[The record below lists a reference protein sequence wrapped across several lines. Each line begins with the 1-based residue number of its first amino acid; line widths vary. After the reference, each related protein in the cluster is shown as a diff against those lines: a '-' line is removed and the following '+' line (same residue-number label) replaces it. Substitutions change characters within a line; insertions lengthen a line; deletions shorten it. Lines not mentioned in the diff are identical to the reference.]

1 MPDGAGGIKEPSPLE
16 RLVAAREAEQKAQRK
31 KDTRSLVSL
40 ALVAVVLVSGGVFAW
55 LRLVPGS
62 PPSRHHT
69 RALAAAKPAAAT
81 SAQPGP
87 TLSLPGL
94 TSPLDVNGPPVD
106 PFSGTP
112 AEHWADGAAGIT
124 IPAARAHGPY
134 TAAQVR
140 SAYETT
146 RTMLIAGNLN
156 WPTLRG
162 GAPKAFEKLLIKS
175 ELKQFLAGLHSTK
188 LDKNGAAE
196 NTRGWI
202 TTFAPGSAKFVTTM
216 IKVHGTMKASVI
228 HESGGPVLR
237 ITVDY
242 LFVYVVEP
250 PGDPADWMR
259 IVQQQTGTVDF
270 ARYDE
275 SGSSFEPWYDIAG
288 SPAGA
293 QCATRDGYIHPDYP
307 SGPPDTMQAS
317 GTPVNPYSL
326 ATPSGGA
333 GCQNTTGT

>member
-1 MPDGAGGIKEPSPLE
+1 MLLVGGGIF
-16 RLVAAREAEQKAQRK
+16 
-31 KDTRSLVSL
+31 T
-40 ALVAVVLVSGGVFAW
+40 W
-55 LRLVPGS
+55 LRVA
-62 PPSRHHT
+62 PPSWLHHT
-69 RALAAAKPAAAT
+69 AASAT
-81 SAQPGP
+81 PSAQP
-87 TLSLPGL
+87 
-94 TSPLDVNGPPVD
+94 TSAASHPSPFGSVVANRPPAD

-112 AEHWADGAAGIT
+112 ADGWAAGAAGIT

-146 RTMLIAGNLN
+146 REMLIAGNLD

-188 LDKNGAAE
+188 LDKDGAAE

-202 TTFAPGSAKFVTTM
+202 TTFAPGSAKFVTTV
-216 IKVHGTMKASVI
+216 IKVHGTMKTSVI

-270 ARYDE
+270 ARFDE
-275 SGSSFEPWYDIAG
+275 SGNSFEPWY
-288 SPAGA
+288 SVSSSTAGA
-293 QCATRDGYIHPDYP
+293 QCSTRDGYIHPDYP
-307 SGPPDTMQAS
+307 SGPPDTVQAS
-317 GTPVNPYSL
+317 GKPVNPYSL
-326 ATPSGGA
+326 ATPSAGA

>member
-1 MPDGAGGIKEPSPLE
+1 MPDGAWGNKEPSPLE

-31 KDTRSLVSL
+31 KDTRVLASL
-40 ALVAVVLVSGGVFAW
+40 ALVAVVLVGGGVFAW

-62 PPSRHHT
+62 PPSRHHP
-69 RALAAAKPAAAT
+69 RAPAAAKPAAAT
-81 SAQPGP
+81 GAQPGP
-87 TLSLPGL
+87 TMSLPGL
-94 TSPLDVNGPPVD
+94 TSPLDVNAPPAD

-124 IPAARAHGPY
+124 IPAARVHGPY

-146 RTMLIAGNLN
+146 RQLLIAGNLD

-175 ELKQFLAGLHSTK
+175 ELKQFLAGLHTTK
-188 LDKNGAAE
+188 VDKSGGNE

-202 TTFAPGSAKFVTTM
+202 TTFAPGSTKFVTTVV
-216 IKVHGTMKASVI
+216 KVHGTMKASVVT
-228 HESGGPVLR
+228 ESGGPVLR

-250 PGDPADWMR
+250 PGDPAGWMR
-259 IVQQQTGTVDF
+259 VVQQQSGTVDF
-270 ARYDE
+270 ARWDDQ
-275 SGSSFEPWYDIAG
+275 GSSFDASRSRAPRPPSDTRRAPA
-288 SPAGA
+288 SPTARG
-293 QCATRDGYIHPDYP
+293 
-307 SGPPDTMQAS
+307 
-317 GTPVNPYSL
+317 
-326 ATPSGGA
+326 
-333 GCQNTTGT
+333 

>member
-1 MPDGAGGIKEPSPLE
+1 MPDGAWGNNEPSPLE
-16 RLVAAREAEQKAQRK
+16 RLVAAREAEKKAQRK
-31 KDTRSLVSL
+31 KDTRFLASL
-40 ALVAVVLVSGGVFAW
+40 ALVAVVLVGGGVFAW

-69 RALAAAKPAAAT
+69 RALAAAKPAATTTARP
-81 SAQPGP
+81 SP
-87 TLSLPGL
+87 TVALPGL
-94 TSPLDVNGPPVD
+94 SSPLDVNGPPAD

-146 RTMLIAGNLN
+146 REMLIAGNLN

-175 ELKQFLAGLHSTK
+175 ELREFLAGLRTTK
-188 LDKNGAAE
+188 VDKSGGNE
-196 NTRGWI
+196 NSRGWI
-202 TTFAPGSAKFVTTM
+202 TTFAPGSTKFVTTM
-216 IKVHGTMKASVI
+216 VKVHGTMKASVVT
-228 HESGGPVLR
+228 ESGGPVLR

-242 LFVYVVEP
+242 LFVYAVEP

-259 IVQQQTGTVDF
+259 VVQQQSGTVDF
-270 ARYDE
+270 ARWDDQ
-275 SGSSFEPWYDIAG
+275 GSSFEPWYTMAG
-288 SPAGA
+288 SPSGVRCSAH
-293 QCATRDGYIHPDYP
+293 DGYIHPDYP
-307 SGPPDTMQAS
+307 SGPPDTVQAS

-326 ATPSGGA
+326 ATRAPGG
-333 GCQNTTGT
+333 GCRPVTGT